1 MKTLLLGT
9 TGQVGWEL
17 NRTLLPLGDLV
28 AMDYPQID
36 MSNPNQIRSI
46 VREHR
51 PDLIINAT
59 AYTDVD
65 KSESLNELAM
75 AINGTGPGV
84 LAEEALRL
92 NAGLIHF
99 STDYVFDGTATE
111 PYLEEDQPNPL
122 GVYGES
128 KLAGEKSVEATG
140 GAYLIFRTSW
150 VYSLRRQSFVT
161 KVLQW
166 ARQYETLRVVDDQI
180 STPTWARDLA
190 EVTAQVI
197 AQGRDNAVGYIAE
210 RAGLYHLTDRGSCSR
225 FEWAKIILQLDPDKE
240 TQIVKS
246 LQPAKTIEFPAPATR
261 PLHSILSCKKFQ
273 DTFSIPTPPWDVA
286 LRLSME

>member
-36 MSNPNQIRSI
+36 MSNPDQIRSI
-46 VREHR
+46 VREHH

-75 AINGTGPGV
+75 AINDTGPGV

-128 KLAGEKSVEATG
+128 KLAGEKSVEAIG

-190 EVTAQVI
+190 EITAQVI
-197 AQGRDNAVGYIAE
+197 AQGRDDAVGYIAE

-225 FEWAKIILQLDPDKE
+225 FEWAKMILQLDPDKE

-273 DTFSIPTPPWDVA
+273 DTFNIPTPPWDVA

>member
-36 MSNPNQIRSI
+36 MSNPDQIRSI

-75 AINGTGPGV
+75 AINDTGPGV

-128 KLAGEKSVEATG
+128 KLAGEKSVEAIG

-190 EVTAQVI
+190 EITAQVI
-197 AQGRDNAVGYIAE
+197 AQGRGNAVGYIAE
-210 RAGLYHLTDRGSCSR
+210 RAGLYHLTDQGSCSR
-225 FEWAKIILQLDPDKE
+225 FEWAKMILQLDPDKE